1 MSSNA
6 GQFRAFTLVVRRRM
20 FKIPVGVSFWAR
32 GLIQTISRSSRRLTA
47 ILVVPW
53 WRTRGRGWW
62 SYRSGDQAFGVSS
75 TGRPG
80 PRKGPSVGE
89 HQLARCCRLG
99 VGGIQVLKG
108 PMDAGV
114 IEAEGVKVPVP
125 SGPSG
130 VASPPMNGVSRL

>member
-1 MSSNA
+1 M
-6 GQFRAFTLVVRRRM
+6 
-20 FKIPVGVSFWAR
+20 
-32 GLIQTISRSSRRLTA
+32 
-47 ILVVPW
+47 
-53 WRTRGRGWW
+53 
-62 SYRSGDQAFGVSS
+62 SS

-80 PRKGPSVGE
+80 PGKGPSAGE

-125 SGPSG
+125 SGP
-130 VASPPMNGVSRL
+130 